1 MTRMRLMLPAL
12 VATLASTAWADD
24 ASAQSPYSQV
34 RSAIDTMESFEASLT
49 RDIERRRSRGRG
61 KSIECMIEQKASVQ
75 ALLDLSRIER
85 AELVE
90 AMADQDSTAV
100 ARSHRNVM
108 VWNVKAKVAADKV
121 SGCPSQRD
129 YDVAK
134 AIAEAEALGRD

>member
-1 MTRMRLMLPAL
+1 MPRMRLMLPVLTVAL
-12 VATLASTAWADD
+12 ATTAWAGD

-34 RSAIDTMESFEASLT
+34 RSAIDSMEAFDASLT
-49 RDIERRRSRGRG
+49 RDIERRRTRGRG
-61 KSIECMIEQKASVQ
+61 KALECMTEQRAALQS
-75 ALLDLSRIER
+75 LLDLSRIER

-90 AMADQDSTAV
+90 AMADQDSSAV

-108 VWNVKAKVAADKV
+108 VWHIKAKVAADKV
-121 SGCPSQRD
+121 SACPSQRD